1 MANTLSRRSMLAG
14 GAALVA
20 LTAAFALRPMG
31 RTIAAE
37 GNFPFKLSD
46 AEWQA
51 RLSPA
56 AYDVLRHEGTERP
69 FTSTLNN
76 EKRAGIFHC
85 AGCDQALFDS
95 ATKYDSGTGWPS
107 FYQPISGAIGE
118 TEDNTLG
125 MTRIE
130 VHCSNCG
137 GHQGH
142 VFNDGPQPTGLRYC
156 INGVSLSF
164 KPAA

>member
-14 GAALVA
+14 GVALVA
-20 LTAAFALRPMG
+20 LSAAFALRPMG
-31 RTIAAE
+31 RTVAAE

-51 RLSPA
+51 LLSPA

-85 AGCDQALFDS
+85 AGCDQALFDA
-95 ATKYDSGTGWPS
+95 AT
-107 FYQPISGAIGE
+107 
-118 TEDNTLG
+118 
-125 MTRIE
+125 
-130 VHCSNCG
+130 
-137 GHQGH
+137 
-142 VFNDGPQPTGLRYC
+142 
-156 INGVSLSF
+156 
-164 KPAA
+164 